1 MLRYLRK
8 MRKPFDCITHDLII
22 AKLRAYGFD
31 RPSLKLTNSY
41 LTNRYQRVK
50 INNSYGVPQGSIV
63 GPVLFNVFSSDLF
76 L

>member
-8 MRKPFDCITHDLII
+8 MRKPFDCITHDLIV

-31 RPSLKLTNSY
+31 RSSLKLMNSY

-50 INNSYGVPQGSIV
+50 INISYGVPQGSIV